1 MEAGITDHVLRS
13 NNCWEHGP
21 MEKEG
26 AIIVFYVILLLGIVG
41 MGLSE
46 VPNPI
51 KLPML
56 ICFFILNN
64 I

>member
-1 MEAGITDHVLRS
+1 
-13 NNCWEHGP
+13 
-21 MEKEG
+21 
-26 AIIVFYVILLLGIVG
+26 VG

>member
-1 MEAGITDHVLRS
+1 
-13 NNCWEHGP
+13 

-56 ICFFILNN
+56 ICFFILIIYGNFAFSWRIDGN
-64 I
+64 PVRTDY

>member
-1 MEAGITDHVLRS
+1 
-13 NNCWEHGP
+13 

-46 VPNPI
+46 VPNTI